1 MQSDLLDQS
10 RDLRLSSAQE
20 NRATAVPKTP
30 RESCEIEHQRS
41 IREDQAAQVYG
52 DVGLRAESSDER
64 SAAASLGRLILVP
77 TAAKRR
83 WLFVEV
89 DDRRNLPKAADRW
102 QAERADSYKWP
113 TSREPAVK
121 WLAKMTRLDW
131 VPWSP

>member
-10 RDLRLSSAQE
+10 RDLRLRSAQE
-20 NRATAVPKTP
+20 NRATAVPKTA
-30 RESCEIEHQRS
+30 RKSREIEHQGR
-41 IREDQAAQVYG
+41 ICEYQAAQVYG

-89 DDRRNLPKAADRW
+89 DDRRNLPKAPDR
-102 QAERADSYKWP
+102 
-113 TSREPAVK
+113 
-121 WLAKMTRLDW
+121 
-131 VPWSP
+131 